1 MEVLMLTAD
10 AKPEE
15 VLPALDL
22 LAHTV
27 RVGPLVVS
35 ALAAASS
42 CDLVVVDAR
51 TDLPT
56 ARSVCRFVGSA
67 TLDIPVMALL
77 TESNLAG
84 ITPAWNLDDV
94 LLARTGPA
102 ELDARLRLSVGRH
115 RHAPTAGNPALLT
128 LGDLVIDEDTYSAR
142 LPGKSLDLTYKEFEL
157 LKYLARHPG
166 RVCTRTQLLDQ
177 IWGSDFLGGP
187 RTVDVHIRRLRA
199 KLGADQEALIATIR
213 NVGYRAIPPGTT
225 RRFAQAEPNSSSE
238 PSPPQGESSTRGKYT
253 DVR

>member
-1 MEVLMLTAD
+1 VTWWWWT
-10 AKPEE
+10 P
-15 VLPALDL
+15 
-22 LAHTV
+22 
-27 RVGPLVVS
+27 GPT
-35 ALAAASS
+35 
-42 CDLVVVDAR
+42 CPR
-51 TDLPT
+51 
-56 ARSVCRFVGSA
+56 RGVCQFVGRA
-67 TLDIPVMALL
+67 RLDIPVMALL

-94 LLARTGPA
+94 LLSRTGPA

-115 RHAPTAGNPALLT
+115 RHPHAADNPALVT

-142 LPGKSLDLTYKEFEL
+142 LPGKPLDLTYKEFEL

-187 RTVDVHIRRLRA
+187 RTVDVHIRRLRS
-199 KLGADQEALIATIR
+199 KLGADHEALIGTIR

-225 RRFAQAEPNSSSE
+225 PRP
-238 PSPPQGESSTRGKYT
+238 T
-253 DVR
+253 